1 MLKQILLGFLNYKPM
16 TGYELKT
23 RMDESTA
30 HFWHAYHSQIYTT
43 LRKLEDDGLLS
54 SEMLEEDGSPTKRLY
69 TLTDKG
75 RKDLLAWL
83 GHSLTELPDVKED
96 LLVRFFFSAR
106 RDKEQ
111 VLDELRAQRQLHQ
124 QKLDYYMGLEAEQ
137 LLGELPP
144 ELERDGRFWQR
155 TLEFGRRY
163 ESMYLA
169 WLEETIQMLQSE

>member
-23 RMDESTA
+23 SMDESTM

-43 LRKLEDDGLLS
+43 LRKLEEEGLLS

-69 TLTDKG
+69 TLTDAG

-96 LLVRFFFSAR
+96 LLV
-106 RDKEQ
+106 
-111 VLDELRAQRQLHQ
+111 
-124 QKLDYYMGLEAEQ
+124 
-137 LLGELPP
+137 
-144 ELERDGRFWQR
+144 
-155 TLEFGRRY
+155 
-163 ESMYLA
+163 
-169 WLEETIQMLQSE
+169 